1 MKQGVPFF
9 SHMPMWLFLVGDA
22 CMHVNMFQEFQWL
35 FGWDLKFFLCLKS
48 NYIFYKL
55 NSLYTQDPLYNLGK
69 WYLQAHMYLNIY
81 VDLQI

>member
-9 SHMPMWLFLVGDA
+9 SHVPMSGFDFLTYIYFNMIVFSRG
-22 CMHVNMFQEFQWL
+22 CMHVNIFQEFQWL
-35 FGWDLKFFLCLKS
+35 FGWDLNFFFLCLKS

-69 WYLQAHMYLNIY
+69 
-81 VDLQI
+81 